1 MVSGLELILWSVP
14 LVGKSLKGQAM
25 NLPKEMY
32 QMKMYQMAKHLGVM
46 AEPIALFENKY
57 LYRVKNYR
65 YYNDCFVIPEL
76 YNLMAIPFSLSVSI
90 NFLTKL
96 PKISESEKP
105 RRKVINGLLRYI
117 NSQVL
122 AKRPLLESGR
132 RTVRAAW
139 VIEYGDLKTGEEEER
154 HAHILLH
161 FHRATPSAVPVEIMC
176 HLKSLDRAGC
186 EQLGISDL
194 DVQMIAGQQAD
205 CVWYFCKIE
214 RGREFKVV
222 EYSPGFKKVVARKFV
237 PSGPPDIK
245 KLLRI

>member
-1 MVSGLELILWSVP
+1 MVSGLESHLWSNP

-46 AEPIALFENKY
+46 AEPVALFENKY
-57 LYRVKNYR
+57 LYRVKDHR
-65 YYNDCFVIPEL
+65 YYNDCVVIPEF
-76 YNLMAIPFSLSVSI
+76 YNLMHIPFSLSVSI

-96 PKISESEKP
+96 PRVSVSEKP
-105 RRKVINGLLRYI
+105 RREVINGLLRYI

-122 AKRPLLESGR
+122 AKRPWLESGR

-154 HAHILLH
+154 HAHLLLH
-161 FHRATPSAVPVEIMC
+161 FDRATPSPVPVEIMC
-176 HLKSLDRAGC
+176 HLKSFDRARC
-186 EQLGISDL
+186 ELLGIYDL
-194 DVQMIAGQQAD
+194 DVQMIAGQQAE

-214 RGREFKVV
+214 KGREFKVV
-222 EYSPGFKKVVARKFV
+222 EYSPNFKKVVERLFT
-237 PSGPPDIK
+237 PSEEISLK
-245 KLLRI
+245 KAA